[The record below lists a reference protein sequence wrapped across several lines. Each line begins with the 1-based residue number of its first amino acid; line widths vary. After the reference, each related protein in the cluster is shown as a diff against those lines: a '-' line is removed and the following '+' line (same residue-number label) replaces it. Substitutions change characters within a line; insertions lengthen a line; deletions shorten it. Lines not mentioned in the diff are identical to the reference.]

1 MWAYEDV
8 VSRIT
13 LGFNCNC
20 FTNRYDEPE
29 EWTRLCREMGVNA
42 VMFNTDLI
50 DPYWPWEVQKR
61 LADETLEACAKN
73 GIRIVAS
80 FGGHHGHQHYLG
92 HPDKGCRR
100 EAEQFFR
107 QAIRQTAYLGA
118 KSYGTCF
125 AIQTVRT
132 NSDPRLRGGILED
145 ALAAYRRLADYG
157 AEMGLRAIAYEMTS
171 VPRETCATFAENDY
185 VLEAGAHF
193 AIPLRICLDLG
204 HRPRNGTPEEAD
216 HLAWIRRYGG
226 RCDVIDCQQT
236 DRDASRHW
244 PFTEEANRKGV
255 INGTDVVRAI
265 RESGALEVLLAF
277 EIRTAA
283 FFPQEDRHLEDLR
296 ESVRYWR
303 QWVAN

>member
-1 MWAYEDV
+1 LFHNGRASAARWA
-8 VSRIT
+8 R
-13 LGFNCNC
+13 
-20 FTNRYDEPE
+20 
-29 EWTRLCREMGVNA
+29 
-42 VMFNTDLI
+42 
-50 DPYWPWEVQKR
+50 
-61 LADETLEACAKN
+61 AKN

-92 HPDKGCRR
+92 HPDKECRR
-100 EAEQFFR
+100 EAERFFR
-107 QAIRQTAYLGA
+107 LAIRQTSYLGA

-132 NSDPRLRGGILED
+132 SSDPRLRGGILED

-157 AEMGLRAIAYEMTS
+157 AEMGLHALAYEMTS

-236 DRDASRHW
+236 DREASLRKVIDADMPPAHTGLFACLRLL
-244 PFTEEANRKGV
+244 FEVKRKQE
-255 INGTDVVRAI
+255 TDPRYFYVPDLP
-265 RESGALEVLLAF
+265 S
-277 EIRTAA
+277 TAA
-283 FFPQEDRHLEDLR
+283 PWKRDPARLAWSVGGSTLLQSPRGPNAQEKIDLR
-296 ESVRYWR
+296 
-303 QWVAN
+303 